1 MSEAHVTGPH
11 HLGRSSGLL
20 PVPCADYSLRSSWF
34 KYSQEALF
42 LTAPPTSGRP
52 VAHDRQTTTPG
63 RQTEARRALV
73 SSRKRSSRCAARP
86 WTPKASTRAAA
97 NSIASGIPSSFR
109 QISATIGASAS
120 LSSNSSRLPRVPVR
134 HPRTDQGRGAEL
146 QRPRLTES
154 GQDQPAR
161 RRLRRYR
168 RGHPSRARA

>member
-34 KYSQEALF
+34 KYSKEALF

-63 RQTEARRALV
+63 RQTEARR
-73 SSRKRSSRCAARP
+73 RSS
-86 WTPKASTRAAA
+86 AAA
-97 NSIASGIPSSFR
+97 SGRPGAPRGRGPRKPRRALPRTRSPAEIPSSFR

-154 GQDQPAR
+154 GRTNP
-161 RRLRRYR
+161 
-168 RGHPSRARA
+168 RAAA